1 MYHLMLKEHKF
12 VEGAHVQL
20 CTFKSE
26 WRVYATYYVSID
38 GNPEIGQSII
48 EYKSFQCETDA
59 RACYSALT
67 SYDALSSFVSDV
79 KHTLQNH

>member
-48 EYKSFQCETDA
+48 EYKSFQC
-59 RACYSALT
+59 
-67 SYDALSSFVSDV
+67 
-79 KHTLQNH
+79 